1 MSMIMKCF
9 VVSAKDT
16 ASLLHLVCSCAS
28 NLIPARQET
37 ALLHDVLACDR
48 ERVSTKKSNVSS
60 PTEAE
65 REAWAQP
72 GQW

>member
-1 MSMIMKCF
+1 MSIIMKCF
-9 VVSAKDT
+9 VVSGKDT

-28 NLIPARQET
+28 NLIPVRQET
-37 ALLHDVLACDR
+37 TRVHDGLACDR
-48 ERVSTKKSNVSS
+48 ERVSTKKSSVSS